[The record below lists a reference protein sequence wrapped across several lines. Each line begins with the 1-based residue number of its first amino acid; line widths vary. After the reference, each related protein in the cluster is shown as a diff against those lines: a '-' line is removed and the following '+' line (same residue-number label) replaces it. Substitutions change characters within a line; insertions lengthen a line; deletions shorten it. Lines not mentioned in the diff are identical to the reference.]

1 VSQPFLQHRRVRI
14 WTLHLAGR
22 RPEDESIDGFALVG
36 MAGAV
41 ELAAAMDVPLA
52 FVTER
57 LAWSRC
63 YAGWVDG
70 RIVSYGWVSAVAT
83 PIGEIDS
90 TIQPDPGEA
99 YIWDC
104 VTAVAY
110 RGRGLYRRLL
120 IFILRDLTRDQV
132 QRVWI
137 ATVEENGPGRQ
148 GAQRAGFQP
157 VLRIRYL
164 RLGAWRRR
172 WVRGVAGATPEEQEA
187 ARQRLRIGSAA
198 LAATTSAS
206 AKS

>member
-1 VSQPFLQHRRVRI
+1 
-14 WTLHLAGR
+14 
-22 RPEDESIDGFALVG
+22 
-36 MAGAV
+36 MAGAA

-90 TIQPDPGEA
+90 TIQPGPGEA

-104 VTAVAY
+104 VTAVPY

-172 WVRGVAGATPEEQEA
+172 WVRGVAGTTPEVQEA
-187 ARQRLRIGSAA
+187 ARQRLRIGIAA
-198 LAATTSAS
+198 LAAATTAS